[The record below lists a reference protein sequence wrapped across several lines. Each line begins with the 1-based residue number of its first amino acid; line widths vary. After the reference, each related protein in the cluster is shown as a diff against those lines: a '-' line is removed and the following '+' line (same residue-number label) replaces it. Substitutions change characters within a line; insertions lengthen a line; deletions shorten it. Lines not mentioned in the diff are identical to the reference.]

1 MIRDVE
7 GFLRSH
13 HPFSRLPERALE
25 ALSFH
30 ILIRVYREGEYI
42 FKEGTRPL
50 EYLYIIR
57 KGEVVLELGGSEI
70 DHLSEGESFGYP
82 SLISGNPPNS
92 SAKAVKDTILYLVP
106 KEIFLQLIDKYEE
119 FEHYFTVNLARKLS
133 ATVKLL
139 RVPSQTKSLESFLT
153 MRVKDIRLTP
163 PVILSKGDTVLRAS
177 VEMTE
182 KGASSVLVEGKELG
196 IVTERDIIKKV
207 VSKKLDPSSV
217 RLAEIMSSPVI
228 GVEENDFIFDA
239 IIRMVRENIRRV
251 AVFRDGKVVGIL
263 EDKDIILA
271 ESRNLIAFAK
281 EIERARDA
289 DDLRYIY
296 SRVDEMIA
304 ILLSEG
310 LSALQIGKLISE
322 INDRIIVRTVYL
334 AIESIGRE
342 PPVPMTLMVLGSE
355 GRKEQTLK
363 TDQDN
368 ALAYDDAYPLLEG
381 DPASYF
387 ESFGKR
393 IIELLKDTGFPPCPG
408 NVMVSSR
415 EWNMGIS
422 EWKSRIRKWFLRPE
436 PENTLE
442 VGIFFDFRNVFGDE
456 TMTEEL
462 RDFIFSELS
471 KNDLFISYMLLDAV
485 RMRHSG
491 GLIGWILSRLEGS
504 EREGIDI
511 KKFGI
516 FPITHGIRALSLR
529 EGIRETETVER
540 IRTLVE
546 KNILPEDLAEDLR
559 ESFSFLQSIRLR
571 HQVDQIKEGKDPDNL
586 INPGDFTRLER
597 ELLKDSL
604 KVVRNFQ
611 DFIERRYTSHLP
623 R

>member
-50 EYLYIIR
+50 EYLYIVR
-57 KGEVVLELGGSEI
+57 KGSVVLELDSSEI
-70 DHLSEGESFGYP
+70 DHLSEGDTFGYP

-92 SAKAVKDTILYLVP
+92 SARAVKDTILYLVP
-106 KEIFLQLIDKYEE
+106 KEIFLQLIEKYEE

-139 RVPSQTKSLESFLT
+139 RVPPQTKTLESFLT
-153 MRVKDIRLTP
+153 MRIKDIRFTP
-163 PVILSKGDTVLRAS
+163 PVVLKENDTVLTAS
-177 VEMTE
+177 AEMT
-182 KGASSVLVEGKELG
+182 KRGTSSVIVEGKELG

-207 VSKKLDPSSV
+207 VSQKLDPSSV
-217 RLAEIMSSPVI
+217 RLGEIMSSPVI
-228 GVEENDFIFDA
+228 GADEDDFIFDA
-239 IIRMVRENIRRV
+239 IIKMVRENIRRV
-251 AVFRDGKVVGIL
+251 AVFREGKVVGIL

-281 EIERARDA
+281 EIERARDTG
-289 DDLRYIY
+289 DLRYIY
-296 SRVDEMIA
+296 SRVDEMIS

-310 LSALQIGKLISE
+310 LNALQIGKLISE
-322 INDRIIVRTVYL
+322 ISDRIIVRTVYL
-334 AIESIGRE
+334 AIESIGKE
-342 PPVPMTLMVLGSE
+342 PPVPLTLMVLGSE

-368 ALAYDDAYPLLEG
+368 ALAYDDAYPLLEE

-387 ESFGKR
+387 EIFGKR
-393 IIELLKDTGFPPCPG
+393 IIEMLKEIGFPPCPG
-408 NVMVSSR
+408 NVMISNK

-422 EWKSRIRKWFLRPE
+422 EWKEKIRKWFSKPE

-442 VGIFFDFRNVFGDE
+442 VGIFFDFRNVFGDS
-456 TMTEEL
+456 TITEEL

-471 KNDLFISYMLLDAV
+471 RNDLFISYMLLDAV
-485 RMRHSG
+485 RMRYAG
-491 GLIGWILSRLEGS
+491 GFIGWLIHRLEGS
-504 EREGIDI
+504 GKEGIDI

-529 EGIRETETVER
+529 ERIRETETVER
-540 IRTLVE
+540 IKALVDR
-546 KNILPEDLAEDLR
+546 NILPEDLAEDLR

-571 HQVDQIKEGKDPDNL
+571 HQIDQIKVGQRPDNL
-586 INPGDFTRLER
+586 IKPKDLSRLER
-597 ELLKDSL
+597 DLLKDSL
-604 KVVRNFQ
+604 KIVRNFQ
-611 DFIERRYTSHLP
+611 EFIERRYTSYLP